1 MQTVDHDVSAYVLYI
16 SFIMNFDSKNNPNIP
31 GQSSASKNRIAAHF
45 GRKVSR
51 YEEHAV
57 IQQKLLDNLVP
68 EIIACSAPDAHW
80 ADFGCGNGG
89 LERKLTANGW
99 HGHMTGIDIAFE
111 SLRFCIKTYFAHMS
125 WSCADVELPPFRHH
139 TFQGIVAASMIQWTA
154 HPDTSVETLAT
165 LLKPGGYFI
174 FSLFTEGSFRE
185 LYETRKQFN
194 LPIPAALYHES
205 AVEPLLHRSN
215 LQPLKI
221 VPFSETV
228 YFSSARKLL
237 RHLSLIGSTGT
248 DSRPLTRSSL
258 QRFCD
263 DLENRFGTDK
273 GVPLTYK
280 ALFGTARKGE
290 K

>member
-1 MQTVDHDVSAYVLYI
+1 MHHDVPRYVLYI
-16 SFIMNFDSKNNPNIP
+16 SFIMNFDSENNPDTHRRSPN
-31 GQSSASKNRIAAHF
+31 SKNRIAAHF

-68 EIIACSAPDAHW
+68 EIVACSTPDAHW

-89 LERKLTANGW
+89 LEKKLTAHGW
-99 HGHMTGIDIAFE
+99 HGRMTGIDIAFE
-111 SLRFCIKTYFAHMS
+111 SLRFCIKTHHAHMS
-125 WSCADVELPPFRHH
+125 WGCADAELPPFKNS

-154 HPDTSVETLAT
+154 HPDTTIGTLAA
-165 LLKPGGYFI
+165 LLKPGGFFI

-185 LYETRKQFN
+185 LYEIRKQYN
-194 LPIPAALYHES
+194 LPIPATLYHES
-205 AVEPLLHRSN
+205 AIEPLLQCSN

-248 DSRPLTRSSL
+248 DSRPLTRSNL

-263 DLENRFGTDK
+263 DLENRFGTEK

-280 ALFGTARKGE
+280 AFFGTARKGD